1 MWLFRLRRTFR
12 LAGRDALIL
21 FFAIRDPRT
30 PRALKLAAAVAIAW
44 VVSPIDPIPDLP
56 VIGWVDDL
64 LVVSIGIPLLLGRLP
79 DPVRQ
84 QAQMQA
90 DRFISTWWP
99 GRKPEAASPQPD
111 VTDATP
117 IKVAKA
123 ARKAHPRA
131 QRRKGAA

>member
-64 LVVSIGIPLLLGRLP
+64 LVLSVGIPLLLGRLP
-79 DPVRQ
+79 DPVRL

-90 DRFISTWWP
+90 DRFIAAWWP
-99 GRKPEAASPQPD
+99 GRKPDAAADQSDVAQP
-111 VTDATP
+111 VP
-117 IKVAKA
+117 IKAGKA
-123 ARKAHPRA
+123 ARKPRPSA

>member
-12 LAGRDALIL
+12 VAGRDALIL

-30 PRALKLAAAVAIAW
+30 PRTLKLAAAVAIAW

-64 LVVSIGIPLLLGRLP
+64 LVLSVGIPLLLGRLP
-79 DPVRQ
+79 DPVRL

-90 DRFISTWWP
+90 DRFSAAGWP
-99 GRKPEAASPQPD
+99 RRKSEEASAQ
-111 VTDATP
+111 TDATEPVP
-117 IKVAKA
+117 IKVGKA
-123 ARKAHPRA
+123 ARKARPRA